1 MAGARTFDHDEA
13 RRLREQGIPRKEVA
27 AMLGVSEGAINWVA
41 SKGKTSAYTR
51 VHYVIPPDLKR
62 ALERCAKSEGRS
74 VNSQLIKILQEA
86 LDWHWYEE
94 DEDCEVIFAH
104 PVARHIR
111 RVA

>member
-13 RRLREQGIPRKEVA
+13 KRMRASGMKRREIA
-27 AMLGVSEGAINWVA
+27 AQLGVSEAAIQWA
-41 SKGKTSAYTR
+41 TDPHLMDGWSR
-51 VHYVIPPDLKR
+51 VHYRIPHDLKR
-62 ALERCAKSEGRS
+62 ALERNAKAEKRS
-74 VNSQLIKILQEA
+74 VNSQVIKILQEH

-94 DEDCEVIFAH
+94 TEDCETIFAH